1 MNKIWIAFLISLG
14 LLSASC
20 SEKTNTKKEDGNGLD
35 RTSFLTF
42 YADSIILPSY
52 QNFNSDF
59 QLMRQSADLF
69 IANPN
74 ETNLTNFRNNWA
86 SAYLSWQSVELFD
99 FGPAEKITLRNFY
112 NIYPADTNGIHA
124 NILNPSNT
132 LETPVS
138 YAQQGFPALD
148 YLLNGVGSNQ
158 TEILNF
164 YTNADQGS
172 KRTAYIKRLIDK
184 MDLLLS
190 EVITDWNGNYKN
202 TFISKTGLDIGS
214 STSLMVNG
222 LVLHYERFIRTGKFG
237 IPSGVVSNGILAPNK
252 VEAFYKKDISK
263 SLAQASHLA
272 YINYFN
278 GKSFGSNQEGSSLKT
293 YLDALNAK
301 DNVSGKNLSTLINEQ
316 FAIVEAKLNLLN
328 PNLSEEV
335 TNNNSK
341 MIDVATEMQAV
352 VRMLK
357 VDMSSAMSITIT
369 YTDNDGD

>member
-1 MNKIWIAFLISLG
+1 MNKIWIAFLTSFG

-20 SEKTNTKKEDGNGLD
+20 SEKTNTKKDDGNGLD

-42 YADSIILPSY
+42 YADSIIRPSY

-59 QLMRQSADLF
+59 QLMRQSAELF

-202 TFISKTGLDIGS
+202 TFISQTGLDIGS